1 MARKRT
7 RSMSRRRF
15 VRRPL
20 VIGTERTSSR
30 RWFTA
35 RPRRRRDGSIAPC
48 LPGVPS
54 APAIATKRLVM
65 SLRPIRARKV
75 CGSARASKK
84 TMTLTK
90 GCAGALPRRGG
101 EVTWIRSLRRFRRA
115 SAGGASS
122 AVRRIKANAV
132 SRDMGAG
139 GYGIGHAPATP
150 FRRTTLP
157 APLGQHGEC
166 DIVRKGPGLLVG
178 LAERRRLW
186 EAGLAETVRLYPVE
200 LAGRN
205 EEDVVRTSPP
215 GAVHI
220 RSAAKASVR
229 PAAALRD

>member
-1 MARKRT
+1 
-7 RSMSRRRF
+7 
-15 VRRPL
+15 
-20 VIGTERTSSR
+20 
-30 RWFTA
+30 
-35 RPRRRRDGSIAPC
+35 
-48 LPGVPS
+48 
-54 APAIATKRLVM
+54 
-65 SLRPIRARKV
+65 KV

-205 EEDVVRTSPP
+205 VEDVVRTSPP

-220 RSAAKASVR
+220 RSAGKASVR
-229 PAAALRD
+229 PAAALRDRRTCPPGAVHIRSAGKASVRPAAALRDRRTCTPGAVHIRSAG